1 MSTPR
6 LLAETD
12 AQMLKGLGVAAYFTY
27 IIKTVTGAG
36 RGDRIRQ
43 E

>member
-12 AQMLKGLGVAAYFTY
+12 AAMLESLSIISYFRYLYLTLR
-27 IIKTVTGAG
+27 GEG
-36 RGDRIRQ
+36 RGDRVR
-43 E
+43 

>member
-12 AQMLKGLGVAAYFTY
+12 AHMLAEMNLAHYLKFIVQ
-27 IIKTVTGAG
+27 TVTGSG
-36 RGDRIRQ
+36 RGDRINTP
-43 E
+43 